1 MTSIQAG
8 ISVQSPHIKA
18 LDLSGIQKT
27 SVAQADEQT
36 YKAIIAAQER
46 MLEQRYTQSSDA
58 ASQLYARVVVGG
70 EVVAKIDNN
79 GFTETSNALGAKIQN
94 LFANEDI
101 TLKGPELAQDRAA
114 KIAALLDGTVENS
127 STAMTQAAF
136 SAASNSSAGVD
147 YKAMES
153 DPAYEQL
160 QKTKQARTLF
170 ITQQIAQEGSAA
182 QISAQDDRP
191 AAVIDFLEY
200 MSMTPQERYYAA
212 LLAEEGLTQEELEA
226 LPPEER
232 MEIEEKIREK
242 IEEHTKDDTKENTNK
257 AIESDAATQIEHYQI
272 PQWMAQYGVELSAML
287 GGDATDAEHA
297 GAKAPQIGMAAERE
311 EYSSRVRAHFEAV
324 LDEAGIVTQNDYNKA
339 LIQDK
344 SRSEE
349 IRRAVEERI
358 ENDDRL
364 SALTK
369 RVIG

>member
-18 LDLSGIQKT
+18 LDLSGIKNT
-27 SVAQADEQT
+27 SVVQADEQT
-36 YKAIIAAQER
+36 YKTIITAQER

-58 ASQLYARVVVGG
+58 ASQLYARVVVNGK
-70 EVVAKIDNN
+70 VVAKIDNN
-79 GFTETSNALGAKIQN
+79 GFTETSNALGAKMQN
-94 LFANEDI
+94 LFANEDA

-114 KIAALLDGTVENS
+114 KIAALLDGTVEKS
-127 STAMTQAAF
+127 PTAMSQAAF
-136 SAASNSSAGVD
+136 SAASNSSATID

-170 ITQQIAQEGSAA
+170 LTQQIAQEGRVAE
-182 QISAQDDRP
+182 ISAQDDGP
-191 AAVIDFLEY
+191 DAVTDFLEY
-200 MSMTPQERYYAA
+200 MSMTPEERYYAA
-212 LLAEEGLTQEELEA
+212 LLAEEGLTQEELAA

-242 IEEHTKDDTKENTNK
+242 IEEHTKDDIKENANK
-257 AIESDAATQIEHYQI
+257 VAESDATSQIERYQI

-287 GGDATDAEHA
+287 GGDTTDTQHA
-297 GAKAPQIGMAAERE
+297 GAKAPQIGMKAERE
-311 EYSSRVRAHFEAV
+311 EYSSRVRAHFETV
-324 LDEAGIVTQNDYNKA
+324 LDEAGIVTQDDYNKA

-344 SRSEE
+344 SSSEE
-349 IRRAVEERI
+349 IRKTMEERI

-364 SALTK
+364 NDLKK